1 MPFEALLSEEKA
13 GVLRFGGARMA
24 LVDVKAGFWGLR
36 RQMEALVG
44 RELTDNAIQ
53 QAGANGGASFAQA
66 LLAQANGETAV
77 DAFRQCVAAYQ
88 AAGFGQFEIEVVSWP
103 IGRILVRGQD
113 AFEAWMLQEHGIGA
127 DGGACAYTSG
137 VLVGFIN
144 ALTNRRDIVCI
155 EHSCQAQGAEGC
167 LFELLPAANVERT
180 AVVAFD
186 PDPRRTRDMTQQTQR
201 AEAHELATLL
211 DISQHIA
218 STLELEPL
226 LDVILEQFKDLVA
239 YEGASILALEGD
251 TLQVIAYRGPIP
263 QREALALRFPLAA
276 ARANKAVIEN
286 RETVIIG
293 DVRADTPM
301 ARAFRRAAGERLGSI
316 FDYVRSWMGVPLIAR
331 DEVIGMLSLDY
342 GDPNAYTGRHGLLA
356 LTFANKV
363 AVAMENARLY
373 AHAEKDATVAER
385 SRLARELH
393 DAVSQTLFSA
403 SLIAEVLP
411 QLWEHD
417 IDEGRRRLEE
427 LRELTRGALAEMRAL
442 LMELRP
448 ATLTETSLVD
458 LLRQLAEATRGRSRL
473 PVTLDVAG
481 EGSLP
486 PDVQVAF
493 YRIAQEA
500 LHNVTKH
507 AAAAA
512 VSMHLRQAQ
521 GYAELIIED
530 DGRGFDVKQSRPDSL
545 GLGIMR
551 ERAAGMGAT
560 LNLESEI
567 GAGTTVTVCWQGK
580 ETKDG

>member
-1 MPFEALLSEEKA
+1 
-13 GVLRFGGARMA
+13 
-24 LVDVKAGFWGLR
+24 
-36 RQMEALVG
+36 
-44 RELTDNAIQ
+44 
-53 QAGANGGASFAQA
+53 
-66 LLAQANGETAV
+66 
-77 DAFRQCVAAYQ
+77 
-88 AAGFGQFEIEVVSWP
+88 
-103 IGRILVRGQD
+103 
-113 AFEAWMLQEHGIGA
+113 
-127 DGGACAYTSG
+127 
-137 VLVGFIN
+137 
-144 ALTNRRDIVCI
+144 
-155 EHSCQAQGAEGC
+155 
-167 LFELLPAANVERT
+167 
-180 AVVAFD
+180 
-186 PDPRRTRDMTQQTQR
+186 
-201 AEAHELATLL
+201 
-211 DISQHIA
+211 
-218 STLELEPL
+218 
-226 LDVILEQFKDLVA
+226 
-239 YEGASILALEGD
+239 
-251 TLQVIAYRGPIP
+251 
-263 QREALALRFPLAA
+263 
-276 ARANKAVIEN
+276 
-286 RETVIIG
+286 
-293 DVRADTPM
+293 
-301 ARAFRRAAGERLGSI
+301 
-316 FDYVRSWMGVPLIAR
+316 MGVPLIAR

-342 GDPNAYTGRHGLLA
+342 GEPSAYTGRHGLLA

-373 AHAEKDATVAER
+373 AHAEEDATVAER

-473 PVTLDVAG
+473 PVTLDVEG
-481 EGSLP
+481 DGSLP

-512 VSMHLRQAQ
+512 VSMRLRQAR

-530 DGRGFDVKQSRPDSL
+530 DGRGFDVRQSRPDSL

-580 ETKDG
+580 ETEDG

>member
-1 MPFEALLSEEKA
+1 
-13 GVLRFGGARMA
+13 
-24 LVDVKAGFWGLR
+24 
-36 RQMEALVG
+36 
-44 RELTDNAIQ
+44 
-53 QAGANGGASFAQA
+53 
-66 LLAQANGETAV
+66 
-77 DAFRQCVAAYQ
+77 
-88 AAGFGQFEIEVVSWP
+88 
-103 IGRILVRGQD
+103 
-113 AFEAWMLQEHGIGA
+113 
-127 DGGACAYTSG
+127 
-137 VLVGFIN
+137 
-144 ALTNRRDIVCI
+144 
-155 EHSCQAQGAEGC
+155 
-167 LFELLPAANVERT
+167 
-180 AVVAFD
+180 
-186 PDPRRTRDMTQQTQR
+186 
-201 AEAHELATLL
+201 LATLL

-226 LDVILEQFKDLVA
+226 LDVILEQFRDLVA

-263 QREALALRFPLAA
+263 QQEALDLRFPLAE

-301 ARAFRRAAGERLGSI
+301 ARAFRRTAGERLGST

-331 DEVIGMLSLDY
+331 DETIGMLSLDY
-342 GDPNAYTGRHGLLA
+342 SEPNAYTGRHGLLA

-373 AHAEKDATVAER
+373 AHAEKDATAAER
-385 SRLARELH
+385 NRLARELH

-411 QLWEHD
+411 QLWEHN

-448 ATLTETSLVD
+448 ATLTETSLID

-473 PVTLDVAG
+473 PVTLDV
-481 EGSLP
+481 EGDRSLP

-507 AAAAA
+507 AAAGA
-512 VSMHLRQAQ
+512 VSMRLRQAQ
-521 GYAELIIED
+521 DTVELIIED

-567 GAGTTVTVCWQGK
+567 GAGTTVTVCWQDE
-580 ETKDG
+580 ETEDG